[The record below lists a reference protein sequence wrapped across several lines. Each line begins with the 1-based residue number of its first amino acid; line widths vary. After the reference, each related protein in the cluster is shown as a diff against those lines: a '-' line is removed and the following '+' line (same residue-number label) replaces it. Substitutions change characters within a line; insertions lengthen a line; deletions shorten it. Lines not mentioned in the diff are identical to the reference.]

1 MIIALIIGHDS
12 VSKGAYGN
20 EGVSEFDFN
29 TSLMQGMATYGMF
42 PDKHEVYVLYRNS
55 ELDGYTAKMR
65 DLHKRIDAL
74 GCEVSIELHFN
85 SFSNYNAQGHEVL
98 YCSDAGKE
106 VAKIMNDSLDEQLP
120 TSNRGIKRV
129 SLDDRGG
136 GFCCRGKSKAIILEP
151 YFGAH
156 QTDFIYGGKHRDAL
170 MKAISNGLERL

>member
-1 MIIALIIGHDS
+1 MKIALVIGHTS
-12 VSKGAYGN
+12 SNQGAYGN
-20 EGVSEFDFN
+20 EGVGEWDFN
-29 TSLMQGMATYGMF
+29 DRLIQGMTFHNMF
-42 PDKHEVYVLYRNS
+42 PDKHTIYVLYRS
-55 ELDGYTAKMR
+55 ADIVGYTNQMR
-65 DLHKRIDAL
+65 DLHSRIDKL

-85 SFSNYNAQGHEVL
+85 SFSDSKAQGHEVL